1 MDDVFGIEQP
11 KPTPVVPAPATPT
24 VDQAS
29 ERQTAT
35 DRVRFRRGAAST
47 RLAGA
52 GLGGGGNTAAY
63 RVLGGSK

>member
-24 VDQAS
+24 VDQAT

-35 DRVRFRRGAAST
+35 DRIRFRRGAAST

-52 GLGGGGNTAAY
+52 LGGGANTAAY
-63 RVLGGSK
+63 RVLGGSA